1 MILAGA
7 YRRATRNWQN
17 RVFVSAVVDS
27 VSKGN
32 FSLAVKKTKAKKA
45 KRAEGTRKKTAKKKV
60 AGGGTTAKPKAATKK
75 KKTETKRL
83 AGELAKTAS
92 PFPIVG
98 LGASAGGLE
107 ALEELAENKVDLLI
121 ADIDMPEMDGV
132 TLVKTVRADERFSQL
147 PVIVLTA
154 SGEDDDYQTAREA
167 GANDVLT
174 KPASSQEL
182 LATIEQVMA

>member
-1 MILAGA
+1 MTTVLIAED
-7 YRRATRNWQN
+7 N
-17 RVFVSAVVDS
+17 RVNQRMLMFT
-27 VSKGN
+27 
-32 FSLAVKKTKAKKA
+32 L
-45 KRAEGTRKKTAKKKV
+45 RKSGFEVLTAMH
-60 AGGGTTAKPKAATKK
+60 
-75 KKTETKRL
+75 
-83 AGELAKTAS
+83 
-92 PFPIVG
+92 
-98 LGASAGGLE
+98 GLE